1 VTIYD
6 FLMVAIVSIALS
18 CTFSS
23 YLMMNNIVT
32 LKSRLTSF
40 KAIGNGT
47 ILKLEYQGTVFYSH
61 SMATVALSCIV
72 FEVKRNICQKSQIF
86 IPALAFDAP

>member
-1 VTIYD
+1 
-6 FLMVAIVSIALS
+6 MVAIVSIALS

-47 ILKLEYQGTVFYSH
+47 ILKLEYQVQFS
-61 SMATVALSCIV
+61 I
-72 FEVKRNICQKSQIF
+72 R
-86 IPALAFDAP
+86 IPWQLWLCLVLFSR